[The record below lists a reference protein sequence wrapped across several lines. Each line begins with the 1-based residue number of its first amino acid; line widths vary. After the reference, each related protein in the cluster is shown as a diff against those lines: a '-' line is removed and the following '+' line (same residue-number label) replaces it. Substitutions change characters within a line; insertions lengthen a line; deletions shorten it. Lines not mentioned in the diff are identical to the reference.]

1 MSNLSDNKF
10 KDQKV
15 TADGSNRAFIEA
27 RNIKTLWF
35 NTGTLCN
42 IECKNCYIESSPKND
57 SLAYLTFDEVK
68 SFIDEAIDKNLG
80 TNEIGFTGGEPF
92 MNKDIM
98 KMIDYS
104 LRKHLKVLVLSNAM
118 KPMLNRTK
126 ELIKLNHSNLTI
138 RVSIDHYEKEKH
150 EEIRG
155 KNTYDV
161 MLQGLKWL
169 NENNF
174 ITLTYGLK
182 RTGLET
188 SNFLDHL
195 KFPSIFILK
204 QLVIL
209 LPFFGL
215 VYLLINKFKLKLNL
229 KDKKLLFLVFI
240 NLLPI
245 LLMLLTSMITGSRIR
260 TMWMTPF
267 YLFFG
272 VFAVYLFKN
281 QINLKK
287 LNSFLYGFVF
297 LVLLSPILY
306 SYISVKQTNKR
317 TDYFGKE
324 IADLV
329 ERRWNKNFSN
339 EIMYVVGDE
348 WFAGNLSYHLPSRP
362 KWFLELKDKVNSL
375 DPNGGIIYVGNP
387 EVLKKICPG
396 DFGQMDKHG
405 YCMIGS
411 R

>member
-10 KDQKV
+10 KNQKV

-57 SLAYLTFDEVK
+57 SLAYLTFEEVK
-68 SFIDEAIDKNLG
+68 SFIDEAVDKNLG

-104 LRKHLKVLVLSNAM
+104 LNKNFKVLVLSNAM

-174 ITLTYGLK
+174 NYTLATRLLWDEK
-182 RTGLET
+182 EEDLRK
-188 SNFLDHL
+188 NFGAFIKNNNLRLDTNS
-195 KFPSIFILK
+195 PK
-204 QLVIL
+204 QLVTFAEMDEKIDTPEITTSCWDILKKDPNDVMCSWSRMVVRKKNSKSPSVIACTL
-209 LPFFGL
+209 LPYVDEFDLGET
-215 VYLLINKFKLKLNL
+215 
-229 KDKKLLFLVFI
+229 
-240 NLLPI
+240 
-245 LLMLLTSMITGSRIR
+245 LT
-260 TMWMTPF
+260 
-267 YLFFG
+267 
-272 VFAVYLFKN
+272 
-281 QINLKK
+281 
-287 LNSFLYGFVF
+287 
-297 LVLLSPILY
+297 
-306 SYISVKQTNKR
+306 
-317 TDYFGKE
+317 
-324 IADLV
+324 
-329 ERRWNKNFSN
+329 
-339 EIMYVVGDE
+339 
-348 WFAGNLSYHLPSRP
+348 
-362 KWFLELKDKVNSL
+362 NSL
-375 DPNGGIIYVGNP
+375 QKIYLNHKHCSKFCVLGGSS
-387 EVLKKICPG
+387 C
-396 DFGQMDKHG
+396 
-405 YCMIGS
+405 S
-411 R
+411 

>member
-1 MSNLSDNKF
+1 MIIKGVSNLSDNKF

-104 LRKHLKVLVLSNAM
+104 LRKRLKVLVLSNAM

-126 ELIKLNHSNLTI
+126 ELIKLNHPNLI
-138 RVSIDHYEKEKH
+138 VRVSIDHYEKEKH

-174 ITLTYGLK
+174 NYTLATRLLWNEKEEDLRKNFGTFIKNNNLRLDTYSPKELVTFAEMDEKIDTPEITTSCWDILNKDSNDVMCSWSRMVVRKKNSKNPSVIACTLLPYANEFDLGETLT
-182 RTGLET
+182 
-188 SNFLDHL
+188 
-195 KFPSIFILK
+195 
-204 QLVIL
+204 
-209 LPFFGL
+209 
-215 VYLLINKFKLKLNL
+215 
-229 KDKKLLFLVFI
+229 
-240 NLLPI
+240 
-245 LLMLLTSMITGSRIR
+245 
-260 TMWMTPF
+260 
-267 YLFFG
+267 
-272 VFAVYLFKN
+272 
-281 QINLKK
+281 
-287 LNSFLYGFVF
+287 
-297 LVLLSPILY
+297 
-306 SYISVKQTNKR
+306 
-317 TDYFGKE
+317 
-324 IADLV
+324 
-329 ERRWNKNFSN
+329 
-339 EIMYVVGDE
+339 
-348 WFAGNLSYHLPSRP
+348 
-362 KWFLELKDKVNSL
+362 NSL
-375 DPNGGIIYVGNP
+375 QKIYLNHKHCSKFCVLGGSS
-387 EVLKKICPG
+387 C
-396 DFGQMDKHG
+396 
-405 YCMIGS
+405 S
-411 R
+411 

>member
-27 RNIKTLWF
+27 RKIKTLWF

-57 SLAYLTFDEVK
+57 SLAYLTFEEVK
-68 SFIDEAIDKNLG
+68 SFIDEAVNKNLG

-104 LRKHLKVLVLSNAM
+104 LRKGLKVLVLSNAM

-174 ITLTYGLK
+174 NYTLATRLLWNEKEEDLRKNFGTFIKNNNLRLDTNSPKELVTFAEMDEKIDTPEITTSCWDILNKDPNDVMCSWSRMVVRKKNSKNPSVIACTLLPYADEFDLGETLT
-182 RTGLET
+182 
-188 SNFLDHL
+188 
-195 KFPSIFILK
+195 
-204 QLVIL
+204 
-209 LPFFGL
+209 
-215 VYLLINKFKLKLNL
+215 
-229 KDKKLLFLVFI
+229 
-240 NLLPI
+240 
-245 LLMLLTSMITGSRIR
+245 
-260 TMWMTPF
+260 
-267 YLFFG
+267 
-272 VFAVYLFKN
+272 
-281 QINLKK
+281 
-287 LNSFLYGFVF
+287 
-297 LVLLSPILY
+297 
-306 SYISVKQTNKR
+306 
-317 TDYFGKE
+317 
-324 IADLV
+324 
-329 ERRWNKNFSN
+329 
-339 EIMYVVGDE
+339 
-348 WFAGNLSYHLPSRP
+348 
-362 KWFLELKDKVNSL
+362 NSL
-375 DPNGGIIYVGNP
+375 QKIYLNHKHCSKFCVLGGSS
-387 EVLKKICPG
+387 C
-396 DFGQMDKHG
+396 
-405 YCMIGS
+405 S
-411 R
+411 

>member
-10 KDQKV
+10 KNQKV

-57 SLAYLTFDEVK
+57 SLAYLTFEEVK

-161 MLQGLKWL
+161 MMQGLKWL

-174 ITLTYGLK
+174 NYTLATRLLWKEKEEDLRKNFGTFIKNNNLKLDTYSPKELVTFAEMDEKIDTPEITTSCWDILNKDPNDIMCSWSRMVVRKKNSKNPSVIACTLLPYADEFDLGETLT
-182 RTGLET
+182 
-188 SNFLDHL
+188 
-195 KFPSIFILK
+195 
-204 QLVIL
+204 
-209 LPFFGL
+209 
-215 VYLLINKFKLKLNL
+215 
-229 KDKKLLFLVFI
+229 
-240 NLLPI
+240 
-245 LLMLLTSMITGSRIR
+245 
-260 TMWMTPF
+260 
-267 YLFFG
+267 
-272 VFAVYLFKN
+272 
-281 QINLKK
+281 
-287 LNSFLYGFVF
+287 
-297 LVLLSPILY
+297 
-306 SYISVKQTNKR
+306 
-317 TDYFGKE
+317 
-324 IADLV
+324 
-329 ERRWNKNFSN
+329 
-339 EIMYVVGDE
+339 
-348 WFAGNLSYHLPSRP
+348 
-362 KWFLELKDKVNSL
+362 NSL
-375 DPNGGIIYVGNP
+375 QKIYLNHKHCSKFCVLGGSS
-387 EVLKKICPG
+387 C
-396 DFGQMDKHG
+396 
-405 YCMIGS
+405 S
-411 R
+411 

>member
-104 LRKHLKVLVLSNAM
+104 LRKGLKVLVLSNAM

-161 MLQGLKWL
+161 MMQGLKWL

-174 ITLTYGLK
+174 NYTLATRLLWNEKEEDLRKNFGTFIKNNNLRLDTNSPKELVTFAEMDEKIDTPEITTSCWDILNKDPNDVMCSWSRMVVRKKNSKNPSVIACTLLPYADEFDLGETLT
-182 RTGLET
+182 
-188 SNFLDHL
+188 
-195 KFPSIFILK
+195 
-204 QLVIL
+204 
-209 LPFFGL
+209 
-215 VYLLINKFKLKLNL
+215 
-229 KDKKLLFLVFI
+229 
-240 NLLPI
+240 
-245 LLMLLTSMITGSRIR
+245 
-260 TMWMTPF
+260 
-267 YLFFG
+267 
-272 VFAVYLFKN
+272 
-281 QINLKK
+281 
-287 LNSFLYGFVF
+287 
-297 LVLLSPILY
+297 
-306 SYISVKQTNKR
+306 
-317 TDYFGKE
+317 
-324 IADLV
+324 
-329 ERRWNKNFSN
+329 
-339 EIMYVVGDE
+339 
-348 WFAGNLSYHLPSRP
+348 
-362 KWFLELKDKVNSL
+362 NSL
-375 DPNGGIIYVGNP
+375 QKIYLNHKHCSKFCVLGGSS
-387 EVLKKICPG
+387 C
-396 DFGQMDKHG
+396 
-405 YCMIGS
+405 S
-411 R
+411 

>member
-1 MSNLSDNKF
+1 VSNLSDNKF
-10 KDQKV
+10 KNQKV

-57 SLAYLTFDEVK
+57 SLAYLTFEEVK

-104 LRKHLKVLVLSNAM
+104 LRKRLKVLVLSNAM

-174 ITLTYGLK
+174 NYTLATRLLWNEKEEDLRKNFGTFIKNNNLRLDTNSPKELVTFAEMDEKIDTPEITTSCWDILNKDPNDVMCSWSRMVVRKKNSKNPSVIACTLLPYADEFDLGETLT
-182 RTGLET
+182 
-188 SNFLDHL
+188 
-195 KFPSIFILK
+195 
-204 QLVIL
+204 
-209 LPFFGL
+209 
-215 VYLLINKFKLKLNL
+215 
-229 KDKKLLFLVFI
+229 
-240 NLLPI
+240 
-245 LLMLLTSMITGSRIR
+245 
-260 TMWMTPF
+260 
-267 YLFFG
+267 
-272 VFAVYLFKN
+272 
-281 QINLKK
+281 
-287 LNSFLYGFVF
+287 
-297 LVLLSPILY
+297 
-306 SYISVKQTNKR
+306 
-317 TDYFGKE
+317 
-324 IADLV
+324 
-329 ERRWNKNFSN
+329 
-339 EIMYVVGDE
+339 
-348 WFAGNLSYHLPSRP
+348 
-362 KWFLELKDKVNSL
+362 NSL
-375 DPNGGIIYVGNP
+375 QKIYLNHKHCSKFCVLGGSS
-387 EVLKKICPG
+387 C
-396 DFGQMDKHG
+396 
-405 YCMIGS
+405 S
-411 R
+411 

>member
-1 MSNLSDNKF
+1 VSNLLDNKF

-57 SLAYLTFDEVK
+57 SLAYLTFEEVK

-104 LRKHLKVLVLSNAM
+104 LNKNFKVLVLSNAM

-138 RVSIDHYEKEKH
+138 RVSIDHYEKKKH

-174 ITLTYGLK
+174 NYTLATRLLWSEKEEDLRRNFGTFIKNNNLRLDTYSPKELVTFAEMDEKIDTPEITTSCWDILNKDPNDIMCSWSRMVVRKKNSKNPSVIACTLLPYADEFDLGETLT
-182 RTGLET
+182 
-188 SNFLDHL
+188 
-195 KFPSIFILK
+195 
-204 QLVIL
+204 
-209 LPFFGL
+209 
-215 VYLLINKFKLKLNL
+215 
-229 KDKKLLFLVFI
+229 
-240 NLLPI
+240 
-245 LLMLLTSMITGSRIR
+245 
-260 TMWMTPF
+260 
-267 YLFFG
+267 
-272 VFAVYLFKN
+272 
-281 QINLKK
+281 
-287 LNSFLYGFVF
+287 
-297 LVLLSPILY
+297 
-306 SYISVKQTNKR
+306 
-317 TDYFGKE
+317 
-324 IADLV
+324 
-329 ERRWNKNFSN
+329 
-339 EIMYVVGDE
+339 
-348 WFAGNLSYHLPSRP
+348 
-362 KWFLELKDKVNSL
+362 NSL
-375 DPNGGIIYVGNP
+375 QKIYLNHKHCSKFCVLGGSS
-387 EVLKKICPG
+387 C
-396 DFGQMDKHG
+396 
-405 YCMIGS
+405 S
-411 R
+411 